1 VSDPKK
7 QFTDMNRKLNGLN
20 GSLPQ
25 GAGPIHFNSDFS
37 DTAALMLTVASPPA
51 NEVDVALRAT
61 SIRSAIEKTRAAEP
75 RKSPLPRVS
84 IVNAFPLSVSAS
96 LMRDSFVSF
105 LQAAA
110 QTGMIVDPHFF
121 EGSGFIGVDVGTT
134 LSDEE
139 LRKGEDRL
147 VLERLHRSEIHPDAW
162 PAAFIR
168 NLEDSEARL
177 AAVAG
182 DKYSYRELDDYT
194 DLISRTI
201 QGAPEVAKIDRKG
214 VLPEQIYL
222 DYSQDRLAQYGLV
235 PSKLK
240 DILGARNTT
249 LPGASLRSDHRA
261 FRLTLRESSP
271 TRDRLGM

>member
-25 GAGPIHFNSDFS
+25 GAGPIQFNSDFS

-61 SIRSAIEKTRAAEP
+61 SISSAIEKTRAAEP

-201 QGAPEVAKIDRKG
+201 QGATEVAKIDRKG